1 MPHLENILFLFRG
14 EAIINDNSLDHM
26 EPVLE
31 TLFEKMKKRG
41 SGEILR
47 VNSFSHLLI
56 LPRKLRLLIINQK
69 FIFHIYQEVWR

>member
-1 MPHLENILFLFRG
+1 
-14 EAIINDNSLDHM
+14 M

-47 VNSFSHLLI
+47 VNPFSHLLI
-56 LPRKLRLLIINQK
+56 FSRKPRLLIINQK